1 MPVGYAGLRRLNPE
15 ASTLHRGRWRPIL
28 RRGWVPKV
36 VQKRRHS
43 LEPLAWERGRVRS
56 LGSGPCLAAAL
67 AQNLVSV
74 WYEALAHQGG
84 GAAGAGEAAVVPV
97 SVFEGHILA
106 STGSCGLATAPTCDR
121 ALAAA
126 ALGCKEF
133 SKTGHAVGIIV
144 PRCEL
149 LSCQGGLAPSA
160 DQALS
165 MPGLISIC
173 HSTLG
178 QRLAAAGT
186 PGSEL
191 VLIARH
197 AVVSALVR
205 HEGAG
210 A

>member
-1 MPVGYAGLRRLNPE
+1 M
-15 ASTLHRGRWRPIL
+15 
-28 RRGWVPKV
+28 
-36 VQKRRHS
+36 
-43 LEPLAWERGRVRS
+43 
-56 LGSGPCLAAAL
+56 AAAL
-67 AQNLVSV
+67 AQNLISV

-84 GAAGAGEAAVVPV
+84 RAAGTGEAAVVPM

-106 STGSCGLATAPTCDR
+106 STESCSLATAPTCDG

-133 SKTGHAVGIIV
+133 SKTGHTIGIII

-149 LSCQGGLAPSA
+149 LSRKGCLAAST
-160 DQALS
+160 DQAFS

-186 PGSEL
+186 PRCKL